1 MNETLA
7 GMALLILAGAMNGSF
22 TLPMKFTRKWNWE
35 NTWLAWTFFALILFP
50 PILAFFT
57 IPRLGDVYAASGT
70 GPAIQVALFGAGW
83 GIAQVLFG
91 LAVDSIGIALTFSI
105 VLGLSAAVGSLV
117 PLVQFHSER
126 VFTRGGMGIIAGVAI
141 VLVGVTLCAIAGRKR
156 EAVTHSAE
164 HSVERSYGKGLLS
177 ALLCGFGAAFVNLGL
192 TFGRPLIDGARNLG
206 ASPLWAPNA
215 AWLPLMLAG
224 AIPNLAYCIYL
235 MRKNHSANQYSRQGT
250 AFCFFLA
257 ALMAFFWFVSTQ
269 LYGMASER
277 LGTLGPVLGWPSFM
291 SLIVITANVWS
302 LTTGEWKNTGKHPL
316 RFMLAGVA
324 TLVLAVFVIGLASRL
339 M

>member
-1 MNETLA
+1 MNETSA

-22 TLPMKFTRKWNWE
+22 TLPMKFTKKWNWE
-35 NTWLAWTFFALILFP
+35 NTWLAWTFFALIFCP

-57 IPRLGDVYAASGT
+57 IPRLGDVYAGT
-70 GPAIQVALFGAGW
+70 GIGAAIQVALFGAGW

-117 PLVQFHSER
+117 PLFQFHSDR

-156 EAVTHSAE
+156 EAVTQSAE

-192 TFGRPLIDGARNLG
+192 AFGRPLIDGARSLG

-235 MRKNHSANQYSRQGT
+235 MRKNHSANQYGRQGT
-250 AFCFFLA
+250 ACYFFLA

-277 LGTLGPVLGWPSFM
+277 LGALGPVLGWPSFM
-291 SLIVITANVWS
+291 SLIVITANAWS
-302 LTTGEWKNTGKHPL
+302 LTTGEWKNTGKQPL
-316 RFMLAGVA
+316 GFMLAGVA

>member
-7 GMALLILAGAMNGSF
+7 GMLLLILAGAMNGSF
-22 TLPMKFTRKWNWE
+22 TLPMKFTKKWNWE
-35 NTWLAWTFFALILFP
+35 NTWLAWTLFALICFP
-50 PILAFFT
+50 PILAVMT
-57 IPRLGDVYAASGT
+57 IPHLSEVYSIAGF
-70 GPAIQVALFGAGW
+70 GPVVQVALFGFGW

-117 PLVQFHSER
+117 PLFQLHSDR
-126 VFTRGGMGIIAGVAI
+126 VFTSGGMGIIAGVII
-141 VLVGVTLCAIAGRKR
+141 VLIGVTLCAIAGRKR
-156 EAVTHSAE
+156 EEVSHSAE

-177 ALLCGFGAAFVNLGL
+177 ALLCGFGAALVNFGL
-192 TFGRPLIDGARNLG
+192 AFGRPLIDGARNLG
-206 ASPLWAPNA
+206 AAPLWAPNA

-235 MRKNHSANQYSRQGT
+235 MRKNLSANQYFRRGT
-250 AFCFFLA
+250 SSYFALA
-257 ALMAFFWFVSTQ
+257 ALMALFWFVSTQ

-277 LGTLGPVLGWPSFM
+277 LGSLGPVLGWPSFM

-302 LTTGEWKNTGKHPL
+302 LTTGEWKDTGKQPI
-316 RFMLAGVA
+316 RFMFAGVA
-324 TLVLAVFVIGLASRL
+324 TLVLSVFVIALASRSL
-339 M
+339 